1 MNPYCTRGEGSNVAG
16 GRGKESVSLCSQVF
30 INIIF
35 QIKAFPFLKQIFILA
50 GKTITCYLHSN
61 RLLCCSTHLCGRST
75 HLSPICIF
83 LPHLLL
89 RCPVAGNRLSIGYM
103 GLNAGNWHF
112 GDRQKKYADKLPQ
125 CVFSDSSVR
134 RCQGCISQSYVIR
147 SSEIREAQ
155 VE

>member
-1 MNPYCTRGEGSNVAG
+1 MGAG
-16 GRGKESVSLCSQVF
+16 GGEESVSLCNQVF

-89 RCPVAGNRLSIGYM
+89 SVCPVVGNRLSTGYM
-103 GLNAGNWHF
+103 SLNAGNWHF
-112 GDRQKKYADKLPQ
+112 GDRQKSTQTSHPSV
-125 CVFSDSSVR
+125 CSCDSSVR
-134 RCQGCISQSYVIR
+134 RCQGCTSESYVIR